1 MAYKF
6 LEHTADIG
14 IEVEAQNLKDAFIEA
29 IYGLLELIFNKSFKE
44 MDTKKQNEIIEISSS
59 DLHSLLVDTLN
70 EILFLID
77 SRKIIPLKPEIF
89 EMSNISLKLRYKKF
103 EFDFANFPMHIYVKA
118 VTYHQLEIAQK
129 ENLVLIRF
137 FLDI

>member
-1 MAYKF
+1 MVYKF

-14 IEVEAQNLKDAFIEA
+14 IEVVAQNLNGAFIEA
-29 IYGLLELIFNKSFKE
+29 IYGLLDLIFNNSFKD
-44 MDTKKQNEIIEISSS
+44 MDTKNQLEIIEINSS
-59 DLHSLLVDTLN
+59 DLESLLVDTLN

-89 EMSNISLKLRYKKF
+89 EMSNNSLKLRYKKF

-118 VTYHQLEIAQK
+118 VTYHQLEIIQK
-129 ENLVLIRF
+129 ENSVRIKF